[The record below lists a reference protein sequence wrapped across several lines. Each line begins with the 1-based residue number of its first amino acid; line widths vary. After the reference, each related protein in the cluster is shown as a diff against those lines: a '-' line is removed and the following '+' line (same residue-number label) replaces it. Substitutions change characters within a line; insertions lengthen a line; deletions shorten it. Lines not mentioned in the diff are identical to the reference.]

1 MIRIGRIACLTLLLG
16 GCATDEFV
24 IYGES
29 DGCSSSGG
37 HEAEE
42 VEENDAP
49 AVSKSA
55 AAEMSSR
62 PAPRARF
69 EHPRPDPRPD
79 SSPGT
84 TPAQERR
91 P

>member
-1 MIRIGRIACLTLLLG
+1 MIVRFACLTLLLA
-16 GCATDEFV
+16 GCASDEFV

-29 DGCSSSGG
+29 DSCSSSGG

-42 VEENDAP
+42 NDA
-49 AVSKSA
+49 AVVSKSA

-69 EHPRPDPRPD
+69 EHPRPDPRFD
-79 SSPGT
+79 RLPGT

-91 P
+91 